1 MAEATKIA
9 DMRVAAPF
17 LFFIKIILS
26 ILCLAPSI
34 AKAESI
40 PLPNPLRAQSIPE
53 LSGQMIK
60 GLLGISG
67 AIALFMMVWG
77 GITWMTSNGSAE
89 RLKKGKDTILWAI
102 LGIVIIF
109 LSYVIINFIF
119 TLIGADNET

>member
-1 MAEATKIA
+1 MWL
-9 DMRVAAPF
+9 R
-17 LFFIKIILS
+17 KIILS

-60 GLLGISG
+60 GLLGVSG

-89 RLKKGKDTILWAI
+89 RLKKGKDTILWTI

-109 LSYVIINFIF
+109 LSYVIINFLF
-119 TLIGADNET
+119 TVIGTDTEA